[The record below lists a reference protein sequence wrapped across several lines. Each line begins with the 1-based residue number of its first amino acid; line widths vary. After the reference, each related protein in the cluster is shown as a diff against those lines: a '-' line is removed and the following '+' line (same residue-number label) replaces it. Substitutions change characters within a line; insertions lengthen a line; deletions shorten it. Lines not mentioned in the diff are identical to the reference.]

1 MALPSLNNDASF
13 VDVVR
18 QSTGVQKDQ
27 MKLELQN
34 LSTLGEIKSI
44 LKLQYEEQLAFRAEQ
59 RAAAE
64 EARRE
69 ALNKLKPEKDKKTA
83 DTGSPGGDATSS
95 FGALTILAGLLASFV
110 GLDDVIRTIQ
120 LPKTIKAI
128 TGFSKMVGAVTRTA
142 AIYGGVLSLE
152 AFEKAQKGL
161 RRFANFIKPLTD
173 FLTRVSEPIRNFTA
187 ARFKIIQKRFIN
199 FIDVF
204 LNPLRNFL
212 SNIQGSVNN
221 LKKIAF
227 AKIAPIFKTLSDFF
241 QKSTSFI
248 QNTSK
253 TLGGFKTTT
262 FTKAQSAFKP
272 FADFMKGVVRFVNNG
287 RIYIGVLS
295 LEVFE
300 KAQKAFKSF
309 TNFMKP
315 VTNFL
320 VATGKVLRQSDIVA
334 GALNAASRAV
344 SSFTRFLSP
353 VLNFFRGTS
362 KVLGPAMKVITPIL
376 RIGGRVFLG
385 PILAVIDFIQGFIK
399 GFGGE
404 DGSLIKGLFF
414 GLTEI
419 FKGFVTYPLDLIKSG
434 ISWLLGKLGFKVA
447 EDALDSF
454 TFSGGVDRFVE
465 GITEDPLGMI
475 AKVVMLPYDLIK
487 GGISWLLGKFG
498 FKGGVEVLDNF
509 SFGDTFG
516 KLIKGE
522 LNLMDK
528 VMNFFSKLGKGFMS
542 IFDFI
547 PSVEDIVLAAIDSL
561 PGGLI
566 KSGAIQVAKDLGLI
580 SEGAGDKLDAM
591 QARKEL
597 DATAA
602 KIAELE
608 GRKATGKNKAANEKS
623 IANLKKERD
632 ELQKKMRVLEAK
644 AAVAEDGRSMEE
656 LEKQYAENKQQL
668 ETLKDIEEARGGLS
682 PDEEKIRARL
692 LSERDDILDASRPA
706 VTASVAD
713 QEEQAEKIAKQ
724 RLGNGNDFI
733 GRDKFNRLSE
743 GEKAQL
749 IRVIMDEM
757 AVAKGGIGADMA
769 RMRLA
774 GGDGSGI
781 AKSSAGIIKSI
792 QEAQRPGIAID
803 RASKEVAANQN
814 QQVNVVSAPQT
825 DASVNNQTTNNY
837 AAPGPA
843 QSRNPDSEFRRASVS
858 ADY

>member
-1 MALPSLNNDASF
+1 M
-13 VDVVR
+13 
-18 QSTGVQKDQ
+18 
-27 MKLELQN
+27 
-34 LSTLGEIKSI
+34 
-44 LKLQYEEQLAFRAEQ
+44 
-59 RAAAE
+59 
-64 EARRE
+64 
-69 ALNKLKPEKDKKTA
+69 
-83 DTGSPGGDATSS
+83 
-95 FGALTILAGLLASFV
+95 
-110 GLDDVIRTIQ
+110 
-120 LPKTIKAI
+120 
-128 TGFSKMVGAVTRTA
+128 
-142 AIYGGVLSLE
+142 
-152 AFEKAQKGL
+152 
-161 RRFANFIKPLTD
+161 
-173 FLTRVSEPIRNFTA
+173 
-187 ARFKIIQKRFIN
+187 
-199 FIDVF
+199 
-204 LNPLRNFL
+204 
-212 SNIQGSVNN
+212 
-221 LKKIAF
+221 
-227 AKIAPIFKTLSDFF
+227 
-241 QKSTSFI
+241 
-248 QNTSK
+248 
-253 TLGGFKTTT
+253 
-262 FTKAQSAFKP
+262 
-272 FADFMKGVVRFVNNG
+272 
-287 RIYIGVLS
+287 
-295 LEVFE
+295 
-300 KAQKAFKSF
+300 
-309 TNFMKP
+309 
-315 VTNFL
+315 
-320 VATGKVLRQSDIVA
+320 
-334 GALNAASRAV
+334 
-344 SSFTRFLSP
+344 
-353 VLNFFRGTS
+353 
-362 KVLGPAMKVITPIL
+362 
-376 RIGGRVFLG
+376 
-385 PILAVIDFIQGFIK
+385 
-399 GFGGE
+399 
-404 DGSLIKGLFF
+404 IKGLFF

-498 FKGGVEVLDNF
+498 FKGGAEALDNF

-597 DATAA
+597 DETDA

>member
-1 MALPSLNNDASF
+1 MALPSLNNEKAIGILEDSF
-13 VDVVR
+13 V
-18 QSTGVQKDQ
+18 VQGHTLNAIGEGIQQNINSLDEVSDILRDQ
-27 MKLELQN
+27 YQ
-34 LSTLGEIKSI
+34 
-44 LKLQYEEQLAFRAEQ
+44 EQLAFREEQ

-83 DTGSPGGDATSS
+83 DTGAPGGDATSS
-95 FGALTILAGLLASFV
+95 FGSLTILAGLLASFV

-128 TGFSKMVGAVTRTA
+128 TGFSKMVGAVTKTA

-187 ARFKIIQKRFIN
+187 ARFKIIQEGFTNFIN
-199 FIDVF
+199 VF

-227 AKIAPIFKTLSDFF
+227 AKIEPIFKTLSDFF

-287 RIYIGVLS
+287 RIYIGKLS
-295 LEVFE
+295 LEAFE

-309 TNFMKP
+309 TDFMKP
-315 VTNFL
+315 VTNFFIT
-320 VATGKVLRQSDIVA
+320 TGKVLRQSDIVA
-334 GALNAASRAV
+334 GALNAVGRAV

-353 VLNFFRGTS
+353 VLNFFSGTS
-362 KVLGPAMKVITPIL
+362 KVLGPAMKAITPIL

-475 AKVVMLPYDLIK
+475 SKVVMLPYDLIK

-591 QARKEL
+591 QARKKLEET
-597 DATAA
+597 DAQ
-602 KIAELE
+602 IAELE
-608 GRKATGKNKAANEKS
+608 GTKDKGQKKALER
-623 IANLKKERD
+623 LKKERD
-632 ELQKKMRVLEAK
+632 EQEQEIRVLEAK

-656 LEKQYAENKQQL
+656 LEKQYLENKKQL

-682 PDEEKIRARL
+682 PDEEKIRAIL

-724 RLGNGNDFI
+724 RLGNGIDSI

>member
-69 ALNKLKPEKDKKTA
+69 ALNKLKPEKDKKTT
-83 DTGSPGGDATSS
+83 DTGAPGGATSS
-95 FGALTILAGLLASFV
+95 FGSLTILAGLLASFV

-187 ARFKIIQKRFIN
+187 ARFKIIQEGFTNFIN
-199 FIDVF
+199 VF

-287 RIYIGVLS
+287 RIYIGKLS
-295 LEVFE
+295 LEAFE

-309 TNFMKP
+309 TDFMKP
-315 VTNFL
+315 VTNFFIT
-320 VATGKVLRQSDIVA
+320 TGKVLRQSDIVA
-334 GALNAASRAV
+334 GALNAVGRAV

-353 VLNFFRGTS
+353 VLNFFSGTS
-362 KVLGPAMKVITPIL
+362 KVLGPAMKAITPIL

-561 PGGLI
+561 PDTLGI

-580 SEGAGDKLDAM
+580 SKGSGDKLDAK

-597 DATAA
+597 DETDA

-825 DASVNNQTTNNY
+825 DASVTNQTTNNY
-837 AAPGPA
+837 ASPGPA

>member
-69 ALNKLKPEKDKKTA
+69 ALNKLKPEKDKKTT
-83 DTGSPGGDATSS
+83 DTGAPGGATSS
-95 FGALTILAGLLASFV
+95 FGSLTILAGLLASFV

-353 VLNFFRGTS
+353 VLNFFSGTS
-362 KVLGPAMKVITPIL
+362 KVLGPAMKAITPIL

-487 GGISWLLGKFG
+487 GGISWLLEKFG
-498 FKGGVEVLDNF
+498 FKGGAEALDNF

-597 DATAA
+597 DETDA

-825 DASVNNQTTNNY
+825 DASVTNQTTNNY
-837 AAPGPA
+837 ASPGPA

>member
-69 ALNKLKPEKDKKTA
+69 ALNKLKPEKDKKTT
-83 DTGSPGGDATSS
+83 DTGAPGGATSS
-95 FGALTILAGLLASFV
+95 FGSLTILAGLLASFV

-187 ARFKIIQKRFIN
+187 ARFKIIQEGFTNFIN
-199 FIDVF
+199 VF

-212 SNIQGSVNN
+212 SNIQGALNN
-221 LKKIAF
+221 LKKIGF

-253 TLGGFKTTT
+253 TLGSFKTTT

-287 RIYIGVLS
+287 RIYIGKLS
-295 LEVFE
+295 LEAFE

-309 TNFMKP
+309 TDFMKP
-315 VTNFL
+315 VTNFFIT
-320 VATGKVLRQSDIVA
+320 TGKVLRQSDIVA
-334 GALNAASRAV
+334 GALNAVGRAV

-353 VLNFFRGTS
+353 VLNFFSGTS
-362 KVLGPAMKVITPIL
+362 KVLGPAMKAITPIL

-597 DATAA
+597 DETDA

-825 DASVNNQTTNNY
+825 DASVTNQTTNNY
-837 AAPGPA
+837 ASPGPA

>member
-1 MALPSLNNDASF
+1 M
-13 VDVVR
+13 
-18 QSTGVQKDQ
+18 
-27 MKLELQN
+27 
-34 LSTLGEIKSI
+34 
-44 LKLQYEEQLAFRAEQ
+44 
-59 RAAAE
+59 
-64 EARRE
+64 
-69 ALNKLKPEKDKKTA
+69 
-83 DTGSPGGDATSS
+83 
-95 FGALTILAGLLASFV
+95 
-110 GLDDVIRTIQ
+110 
-120 LPKTIKAI
+120 
-128 TGFSKMVGAVTRTA
+128 
-142 AIYGGVLSLE
+142 
-152 AFEKAQKGL
+152 
-161 RRFANFIKPLTD
+161 
-173 FLTRVSEPIRNFTA
+173 
-187 ARFKIIQKRFIN
+187 
-199 FIDVF
+199 
-204 LNPLRNFL
+204 
-212 SNIQGSVNN
+212 
-221 LKKIAF
+221 
-227 AKIAPIFKTLSDFF
+227 
-241 QKSTSFI
+241 
-248 QNTSK
+248 
-253 TLGGFKTTT
+253 
-262 FTKAQSAFKP
+262 
-272 FADFMKGVVRFVNNG
+272 
-287 RIYIGVLS
+287 
-295 LEVFE
+295 
-300 KAQKAFKSF
+300 
-309 TNFMKP
+309 
-315 VTNFL
+315 
-320 VATGKVLRQSDIVA
+320 
-334 GALNAASRAV
+334 
-344 SSFTRFLSP
+344 
-353 VLNFFRGTS
+353 
-362 KVLGPAMKVITPIL
+362 
-376 RIGGRVFLG
+376 
-385 PILAVIDFIQGFIK
+385 
-399 GFGGE
+399 
-404 DGSLIKGLFF
+404 IKGLFF

-566 KSGAIQVAKDLGLI
+566 KSGAIQVAKDLGLV

-591 QARKEL
+591 QAREKLEET
-597 DATAA
+597 DAQ
-602 KIAELE
+602 IAELE

-682 PDEEKIRARL
+682 PDEEKIRAIL

-713 QEEQAEKIAKQ
+713 REEQAEKIAKQ

-733 GRDKFNRLSE
+733 GQGKFNRLSE